1 MTNDC
6 SICLD
11 PLKEQPCI
19 KLTKCGHVHHRKC
32 ITKWFKIEKTCPL
45 CRTIV
50 MEGEDIEL
58 HDHVPDTDNSI
69 DRIPSV
75 FNGGQIKQCKNVP
88 KGNNRGTTYTGTEP
102 SPKGLGWAAK
112 YETVGKKRKGLD
124 GKMYEIRQGTTGAQ
138 RWTLFKK
145 I

>member
-1 MTNDC
+1 MPITLELIKTFGDKPHFSRETATFTNQDGSIYICVYGNGHIILSRGITPNAIATIPLLRSDPWNNNTLVIADNQLISNVIKTKIHHVYNNDDC

-50 MEGEDIEL
+50 L
-58 HDHVPDTDNSI
+58 
-69 DRIPSV
+69 
-75 FNGGQIKQCKNVP
+75 
-88 KGNNRGTTYTGTEP
+88 
-102 SPKGLGWAAK
+102 
-112 YETVGKKRKGLD
+112 
-124 GKMYEIRQGTTGAQ
+124 
-138 RWTLFKK
+138 TL
-145 I
+145 